1 MSKQTAVPAGDRFA
15 NDLRRIREAQGV
27 TIKQIHEETRV
38 ALSLVETFERGDLY
52 DHPGFN
58 RVYMRS
64 FIRAY
69 TSCLGV
75 DAEEALRAL
84 DDALDGNYD
93 HALADRYLDSEGD
106 GSEGAPEDARREE
119 SEEPTASDTAE
130 AEPSVQESD
139 SEPDAPGQ
147 TTSPK
152 SRHGRPMGGRA
163 AAGRDLSSVSAPRPV
178 GGGTNGTSAESSS
191 DAGETGAD
199 ARAEPDESVADRDHS
214 SSSDSPASSES
225 NENSPPLRESTSDDA
240 SAAAETGPDASESVA
255 GGAETD
261 TDEPGAD
268 EAEASA
274 IEGRAIGERP
284 TAGSGDALVGEPS
297 PASPPA
303 DASDDDAPE
312 ETDTAESDT
321 KAFDTEASEPADGD
335 EASSPASPDAGDED
349 REEDD
354 ELHPLMRDPSDLDV
368 EEDEQTEGPPDLQPH
383 EDPSSDIAP
392 DAEDLPDDDV
402 PSWMQSGSG
411 EASKGKR
418 AEEREVEAGAS
429 ADAHDAHDADDADTH
444 TVSAGT
450 IDDTAPLPDRSS
462 ADRATETPSVLR
474 TLLRQ
479 QTLAVGIG
487 AVVSLLLA
495 GVLLFWGLGGFSES
509 SKSGSGSGET
519 PAALSAGAGS
529 EASADTME
537 ASSADRPPLADVTL
551 GETLH
556 LTIVAETDIA
566 GLRIQRDDDLRRPY
580 WIEAGEAAVFP
591 FERRVIVSDP
601 AEDIDRILVEG
612 YPYPADRTDAQGRLV
627 LTRDSIQSFAD
638 TLRGA
643 PDQVAAP
650 SDTIAIPSTSP
661 EPESDGASDEDAN
674 GGSSLP

>member
-27 TIKQIHEETRV
+27 TIKEIHEETRV
-38 ALSLVETFERGDLY
+38 ARSLVQTFERGDLY

-75 DAEEALRAL
+75 DAEEALGAL
-84 DDALDGNYD
+84 DDALDGTYEHD
-93 HALADRYLDSEGD
+93 LADRYLEEDETESEG
-106 GSEGAPEDARREE
+106 GPEEE
-119 SEEPTASDTAE
+119 RQDESGTSSASDLDETGSSG
-130 AEPSVQESD
+130 PNPD
-139 SEPDAPGQ
+139 SGQDRAADAGPPQ
-147 TTSPK
+147 

-163 AAGRDLSSVSAPRPV
+163 AAGSDLSSVSAPRPV
-178 GGGTNGTSAESSS
+178 GGGTNGSAESAS
-191 DAGETGAD
+191 DAGETEASTVREETKDKTTSNEGSDGKNVSRPAGSSASAQSAED
-199 ARAEPDESVADRDHS
+199 GSSHEESAPDEAPASAEPGPGAEQNADGAEADPNR
-214 SSSDSPASSES
+214 
-225 NENSPPLRESTSDDA
+225 TSD
-240 SAAAETGPDASESVA
+240 AE
-255 GGAETD
+255 
-261 TDEPGAD
+261 
-268 EAEASA
+268 SA
-274 IEGRAIGERP
+274 IDERTVGDQATAVDEEG
-284 TAGSGDALVGEPS
+284 LVGDPS

-303 DASDDDAPE
+303 DASEDDAR
-312 ETDTAESDT
+312 
-321 KAFDTEASEPADGD
+321 KEADADVSAPADAEDDAG
-335 EASSPASPDAGDED
+335 SVSPAADSEEDADEENAE
-349 REEDD
+349 EEDD
-354 ELHPLMRDPSDLDV
+354 SLHPLMRDPSDLDV
-368 EEDEQTEGPPDLQPH
+368 DEEEKPEGPPDLQPH

-411 EASKGKR
+411 EASKGKQTQ
-418 AEEREVEAGAS
+418 EREGGAEAS
-429 ADAHDAHDADDADTH
+429 ADAADATDADTH

-509 SKSGSGSGET
+509 SESGSASGET

-529 EASADTME
+529 EASGDTME
-537 ASSADRPPLADVTL
+537 ASSADRPPPADVTL

-556 LTIVAETDIA
+556 LTIVAETDIG

-601 AEDIDRILVEG
+601 GEDIDRILVEG

-643 PDQVAAP
+643 PDEVAAP
-650 SDTIAIPSTSP
+650 SDTIAIPPTAP
-661 EPESDGASDEDAN
+661 ESESDGASEEEADA
-674 GGSSLP
+674 GSSLP

>member
-27 TIKQIHEETRV
+27 TIKEIHEETRV
-38 ALSLVETFERGDLY
+38 ARSLVQTFERGDLY

-75 DAEEALRAL
+75 DEEEALGAL
-84 DDALDGNYD
+84 DDALDGTYEHD
-93 HALADRYLDSEGD
+93 LADRYLDED
-106 GSEGAPEDARREE
+106 ETGSEGGPEDARPEE
-119 SEEPTASDTAE
+119 SGESSASDVDETGSSG
-130 AEPSVQESD
+130 P
-139 SEPDAPGQ
+139 EPDSGQ
-147 TTSPK
+147 DRAADTGPPQ

-178 GGGTNGTSAESSS
+178 GGGTNGSAESAS
-191 DAGETGAD
+191 DAGETEASTVREETKDKTTSNGGSD
-199 ARAEPDESVADRDHS
+199 GENVSRATG
-214 SSSDSPASSES
+214 SPASPQSAEDVSSHEES
-225 NENSPPLRESTSDDA
+225 APDEAPA
-240 SAAAETGPDASESVA
+240 SAEPGP
-255 GGAETD
+255 GAEQD
-261 TDEPGAD
+261 ADGA
-268 EAEASA
+268 EAEPNRMSDAESA
-274 IEGRAIGERP
+274 IDERTVGDQA
-284 TAGSGDALVGEPS
+284 TAVDEDGLVGDPS

-303 DASDDDAPE
+303 DVSEDDPRKETDADVSAPADAEDDAGSAPPAAGSE
-312 ETDTAESDT
+312 ED
-321 KAFDTEASEPADGD
+321 AD
-335 EASSPASPDAGDED
+335 EENAG
-349 REEDD
+349 EEDD
-354 ELHPLMRDPSDLDV
+354 SLHPLMRDPSDLDV
-368 EEDEQTEGPPDLQPH
+368 DEEEKPEGPPDLQPH

-411 EASKGKR
+411 EVSKGKQTQ
-418 AEEREVEAGAS
+418 EREGGAEASG
-429 ADAHDAHDADDADTH
+429 DAADDADTH

-474 TLLRQ
+474 TLFRQ

-509 SKSGSGSGET
+509 SESGAGSGET

-529 EASADTME
+529 EASGDTME
-537 ASSADRPPLADVTL
+537 ASSADRPPPADVTL

-601 AEDIDRILVEG
+601 GEDIDRILVEG

-643 PDQVAAP
+643 PDEVAAP
-650 SDTIAIPSTSP
+650 ADTIAIPPTTP
-661 EPESDGASDEDAN
+661 EPESEEPSSAGTSDEEADA
-674 GGSSLP
+674 GSSLP